1 LSVRNAN
8 IVFSKITDELR
19 TFSFEFRKFGATHRQ
34 VLPKTNKAPQAVA
47 CEAYSLALQDGLEPT
62 TP

>member
-1 LSVRNAN
+1 MQ
-8 IVFSKITDELR
+8 IVKNTTIL
-19 TFSFEFRKFGATHRQ
+19 FEPKFGATHRQ
-34 VLPKTNKAPQAVA
+34 VLPETNKAPQAVA